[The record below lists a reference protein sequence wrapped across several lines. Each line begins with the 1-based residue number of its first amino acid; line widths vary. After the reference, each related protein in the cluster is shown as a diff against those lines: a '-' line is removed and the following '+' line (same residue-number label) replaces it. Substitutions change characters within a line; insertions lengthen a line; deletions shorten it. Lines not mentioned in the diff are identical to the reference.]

1 MGKVTE
7 TAQGMVILN
16 ITDTEKDLLANKF
29 ELYSKPNGEQI
40 FDASNISSDEDPDI
54 DNSFFEMTKIL
65 GKQTALDVEGYY
77 CILV

>member
-7 TAQGMVILN
+7 TAQGMVILD

-29 ELYSKPNGEQI
+29 ELYSKPSGEQI
-40 FDASNISSDEDPDI
+40 FDASDISSDEDPDI
-54 DNSFFEMTKIL
+54 DNSFFEMSKII
-65 GKQTALDVEGYY
+65 GKETALGVEGYY